1 MDEARC
7 LAERRGHEL
16 GEFVKVTDY
25 TVWESRCV
33 LCGQIARIDVSPETH
48 APSVHGDAISVD
60 CPEGQPATPAAPR
73 NENSERL
80 WD

>member
-7 LAERRGHEL
+7 FAEGRGHEL
-16 GEFVKVTDY
+16 GEFVKVTGY

-33 LCGQIARIDVSPETH
+33 LCGQRARIDVSPEAD
-48 APSVHGDAISVD
+48 APSLYGDAFFVD
-60 CPEGQPATPAAPR
+60 CPEGQPITSVAQRAEK
-73 NENSERL
+73 NEKL